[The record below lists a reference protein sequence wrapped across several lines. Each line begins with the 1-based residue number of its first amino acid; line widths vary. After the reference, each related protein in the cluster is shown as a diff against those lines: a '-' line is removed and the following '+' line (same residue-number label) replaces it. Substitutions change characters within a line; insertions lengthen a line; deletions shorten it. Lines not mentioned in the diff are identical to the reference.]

1 MRRSLTVLSLC
12 LMSIACA
19 RSAFAAFDF
28 ADGETGARI
37 VQKDD
42 TAAVFEIQLS
52 GDEAWTATT
61 DVPSADGGWINLRR
75 KQGTDCSR
83 PATYKVLHNYST
95 DVRVGH
101 IYVNGLTYTVTQL
114 GYGATL
120 SPSGN
125 VSIPA
130 AGTIAEGQIS
140 FSIEPATDGASEI
153 AWTAA
158 SDSDW
163 VAVRP
168 SRGDGDSTVYYSV
181 DENTSESERI
191 ATLTIAGQQ
200 ILLTQSGT
208 EVVDPDAN
216 KVWLVPETAITWP
229 CPAKEFDISLVTG
242 NDVNWSAAS
251 DAEWIVITTSKTGTG
266 SSVMHVSLPENR
278 SVLSRSGKITVNNA
292 ELTVIQRGTT
302 DFELSLD
309 PQTSSFSYGGA
320 ISNVSVSASQD
331 MSWTSKSS
339 MSWVRITSGGSGAGS
354 GNVRYVVSANPT
366 LQERTAEIE
375 VEAWIP
381 YPEIDIARGL
391 TQWKDE
397 NWIKWT
403 AFNDP
408 SVRDADVQ
416 GCTEGVWFRVNET
429 NALNRLFDLN
439 NGAAALYVQEFQN
452 RLVYDAPDGSIIDL
466 GFSVATNVTYD
477 LFLVTTPTTTATT

>member
-1 MRRSLTVLSLC
+1 MRRPLAVLSLC
-12 LMSIACA
+12 LMSFASSHA
-19 RSAFAAFDF
+19 LAAFDF

-75 KQGTDCSR
+75 KQWTDCSR

-95 DVRVGH
+95 DTRIGH
-101 IYVNGLTYTVTQL
+101 IYINGLTYTVTQL

-130 AGTIAEGQIS
+130 SGTIAEGQIS
-140 FSIEPATDGASEI
+140 FSIEPATDGAKEI
-153 AWTAA
+153 AWTAS

-163 VAVRP
+163 VTVRP
-168 SRGDGDSTVYYSV
+168 TRGDGDSTVYYSV

-200 ILLTQSGT
+200 ILLTQSGA
-208 EVVDPDAN
+208 EIVDPDAN

-229 CPAKEFDISLVTG
+229 CPATEFDVSLVAG
-242 NDVNWSAAS
+242 EDVNWTAAS

-292 ELTVIQRGTT
+292 ELAVIQRGTT
-302 DFELSLD
+302 DFELALN
-309 PQTSSFSYGGA
+309 PQVSTFSYGGA
-320 ISNVSVSASQD
+320 ISNVSVTASQD
-331 MSWTSKSS
+331 MSWTAKSS
-339 MSWVRITSGGSGAGS
+339 MPWVRITSGSSGAGS

-366 LQERTAEIE
+366 AL
-375 VEAWIP
+375 
-381 YPEIDIARGL
+381 GL
-391 TQWKDE
+391 
-397 NWIKWT
+397 
-403 AFNDP
+403 
-408 SVRDADVQ
+408 R
-416 GCTEGVWFRVNET
+416 
-429 NALNRLFDLN
+429 
-439 NGAAALYVQEFQN
+439 
-452 RLVYDAPDGSIIDL
+452 
-466 GFSVATNVTYD
+466 
-477 LFLVTTPTTTATT
+477 